1 MKSGAYDLCRL
12 KFWRNRLVDQTDDQ
26 QEGRRGVYY
35 GWYIVGALFFVT
47 FVGVGARQG
56 FGVFV
61 EAWEEDFGASVG
73 TISIAA
79 GVGWAVNG
87 VVQPFFGRL
96 TDALGGRRVL
106 IFGALGMGLG
116 TMLVAA
122 SPNVYVLIAIYGFFV
137 STAAGGVFPTPAS
150 SVILRWFQRKRGTAM
165 SMVAFGGSAGGFI
178 MVPFAAY
185 LLIIADWRTAWL
197 VMGGAM
203 LFLALPL
210 LVAIVRSDP
219 SDMGLNQD
227 GDDAPADATET
238 GSGKSITARIAPL
251 ATTGWRESYRSA
263 PMWQLSL
270 SYSVCGIT
278 TAIIA
283 VHFIRWASSEDISGG
298 TAALAF
304 GVLMA
309 INGVGLL
316 VVGSISDRMQRK
328 NLLGT
333 VYLIRGIAFLA
344 LIVLPGMPA
353 LWAFAVIGGMSWL
366 ASVPLTNSL
375 TADVYGLRNVGVL
388 NGLIMMVH
396 QLAGGLAVIIA
407 GMVFDIWGT
416 YDPVFAAAAG
426 FLIFAGVISYSI
438 RERKYSIRFQSPQP
452 PPSSTP
458 ISAAASDGN

>member
-1 MKSGAYDLCRL
+1 LAQ
-12 KFWRNRLVDQTDDQ
+12 QTDERQDS
-26 QEGRRGVYY
+26 RKSVFY
-35 GWYIVGALFFVT
+35 GWYIVGTLFFAT
-47 FVGVGARQG
+47 FVGVGSRQG

-73 TISIAA
+73 LISVAA

-87 VVQPFFGRL
+87 IVQPFFGRL
-96 TDALGGRRVL
+96 TDALGGRRVMIGGVL
-106 IFGALGMGLG
+106 AMGLG
-116 TMLVAA
+116 TMLLAA
-122 SPNVYVLIAIYGFFV
+122 SPNVYVLIAVYGFFV
-137 STAAGGVFPTPAS
+137 SSAAGGVFPTPAS
-150 SVILRWFQRKRGTAM
+150 SVIVRWFQRKRGTAM
-165 SMVAFGGSAGGFI
+165 SMVAFGGSMGGFI
-178 MVPFAAY
+178 MIPFAAY

-197 VMGGAM
+197 VMGGAI

-210 LVAIVRSDP
+210 LIAVVRSDP

-227 GDDAPADATET
+227 GDDAPDDATET
-238 GSGKSITARIAPL
+238 GSGKSLSARISPL
-251 ATTGWRESYRSA
+251 ATTRWRESYRSA

-309 INGVGLL
+309 VNGIGLL
-316 VVGSISDRMQRK
+316 VVGWISDKMQRK

-375 TADVYGLRNVGVL
+375 TADVYGLRNVGIL
-388 NGLIMMVH
+388 NGMIMMAH

-407 GMVFDIWGT
+407 GMVFDIWDT
-416 YDPVFAAAAG
+416 YDPVFAASAG

-452 PPSSTP
+452 LPPSTP
-458 ISAAASDGN
+458 IVAGASDGG

>member
-1 MKSGAYDLCRL
+1 LT
-12 KFWRNRLVDQTDDQ
+12 DQSDDQ
-26 QEGRRGVYY
+26 QERSKSVFY
-35 GWYIVGALFFVT
+35 GWYIVGALFFAT
-47 FVGVGARQG
+47 FVGVGTRQG

-61 EAWEEDFGASVG
+61 EAWEVDFGASVG
-73 TISIAA
+73 AISVAA

-106 IFGALGMGLG
+106 IWGVLAMGLG

-122 SPNVYVLIAIYGFFV
+122 SPNVYVLIAVYGFVV
-137 STAAGGVFPTPAS
+137 SSAAGGVFPTPAS
-150 SVILRWFQRKRGTAM
+150 SVIVRWFQRKRGTAM
-165 SMVAFGGSAGGFI
+165 SMVTFGGSAGGFI

-185 LLIIADWRTAWL
+185 LLVIADWRTAWL
-197 VMGGAM
+197 VMGGAI

-219 SDMGLNQD
+219 SDLGLNQD
-227 GDDAPADATET
+227 GDDPTGYSTET
-238 GSGKSITARIAPL
+238 GSGKSITGRVAPL
-251 ATTGWRESYRSA
+251 ATTRWRESYRSA

-304 GVLMA
+304 GVLMG
-309 INGVGLL
+309 INGIGLL
-316 VVGSISDRMQRK
+316 VVGWISDRVQRK

-344 LIVLPGMPA
+344 LIALPGLPA
-353 LWAFAVIGGMSWL
+353 LWAFAVIGGVSWL

-375 TADVYGLRNVGVL
+375 TADVYGLRNVGIL
-388 NGLIMMVH
+388 NGLIMMAH
-396 QLAGGLAVIIA
+396 QLAGGLAVIVA
-407 GMVFDIWGT
+407 GMVFDIWDT

-426 FLIFAGVISYSI
+426 FLLFAGLISYAI

-452 PPSSTP
+452 LPPPAP
-458 ISAAASDGN
+458 IAAAASDGD

>member
-1 MKSGAYDLCRL
+1 MQSGEHKLRRL
-12 KFWRNRLVDQTDDQ
+12 IFWRYRLAQETDDRQ
-26 QEGRRGVYY
+26 DSGKSVFY
-35 GWYIVGALFFVT
+35 GWYIVGTLFFAT
-47 FVGVGARQG
+47 FVGVGSRQG

-73 TISIAA
+73 AISVAA
-79 GVGWAVNG
+79 GIGWAVNG
-87 VVQPFFGRL
+87 IVQPFFGRL
-96 TDALGGRRVL
+96 TDKLGGRRVL
-106 IFGALGMGLG
+106 IWGVLAMGLG

-122 SPNVYVLIAIYGFFV
+122 SPNVYVLIAVYGFVV
-137 STAAGGVFPTPAS
+137 SSAAGGVFPTPAS
-150 SVILRWFQRKRGTAM
+150 SVIVRWFQRKRGTAM

-185 LLIIADWRTAWL
+185 LLVIADWRTAWL
-197 VMGGAM
+197 VMGAAI

-210 LVAIVRSDP
+210 LLAIVRSDP
-219 SDMGLNQD
+219 EDMGLNQD
-227 GDDAPADATET
+227 GDEEPISTPGDGNDSST
-238 GSGKSITARIAPL
+238 SIRIAPL
-251 ATTGWRESYRSA
+251 ATTGWKESYRSA

-270 SYSVCGIT
+270 GYSVCGIT
-278 TAIIA
+278 TAIVA
-283 VHFIRWASSEDISGG
+283 VHFIRWASTEDITPG

-304 GVLMA
+304 GLLMA

-316 VVGSISDRMQRK
+316 VVGSVSDRMQRK

-333 VYLIRGIAFLA
+333 VYLIRGLGFLA
-344 LIVLPGMPA
+344 LIVFPGVPA

-375 TADVYGLRNVGVL
+375 TADVYGLRNVGIL

-407 GMVFDIWGT
+407 GRVFDIWDT

-426 FLIFAGVISYSI
+426 FLIFAGVVSYSI

-452 PPSSTP
+452 LPTSRPVVV
-458 ISAAASDGN
+458 AADGD